1 MSRLITIYNLSPSLP
16 ERGMRAVQVVLTD
29 GDRAHGCALYRAV
42 RMREPSGEDAPTSYD
57 VTVKS
62 NHALRD
68 KSYAAWCTRLEA
80 NGWQKLALD
89 ELDDFAESVLLDAL
103 TFARVRGYVD
113 KASFYLAFGDRDGEP
128 RLAIQ
133 YNERE
138 GYLVRWERRGGRL
151 LKQGGLFGLDGRPK
165 LAEVVRWL
173 VPAVSGLQEVAE

>member
-1 MSRLITIYNLSPSLP
+1 MSRLISIYNLPPSL

-29 GDRAHGCALYRAV
+29 GDRAHGCTLYRAV
-42 RMREPSGEDAPTSYD
+42 RRREPSVEASPTSYD

-62 NHALRD
+62 THALRD
-68 KSYAAWCTRLEA
+68 EAYAALCARLEA

-89 ELDDFAESVLLDAL
+89 ELDDFAEGVLLDAL

-138 GYLVRWERRGGRL
+138 GSMVRWERKEGHLRR
-151 LKQGGLFGLDGRPK
+151 QGGLFGLDGRPR
-165 LAEVVRWL
+165 LAEIVRWL

>member
-1 MSRLITIYNLSPSLP
+1 MSRLISIYNLPPSTA
-16 ERGMRAVQVVLTD
+16 RGIRTVQVVLTD
-29 GDRAHGCALYRAV
+29 GDRAYGCALYRAL
-42 RMREPSGEDAPTSYD
+42 RRRDPSGEDTPTSYD
-57 VTVKS
+57 VIIKS
-62 NHALRD
+62 THALRD
-68 KSYAAWCTRLEA
+68 EVYAAWCASLEA

-89 ELDDFAESVLLDAL
+89 ELDDFAEGVLLDAL

-138 GYLVRWERRGGRL
+138 GSMVRWERKGGHLRR
-151 LKQGGLFGLDGRPK
+151 QGGLFGLDGRPK
-165 LAEVVRWL
+165 LAEIVRWL